1 MTDEVDKAVKR
12 MGKWT
17 LRHIFTDQDM
27 CDTIVVLLALASAR
41 EEVKAAEADIDSLR
55 ASLNGEVERGD
66 ELEAEITN
74 LRRQVQAATDGA
86 QPSQKEM

>member
-27 CDTIVVLLALASAR
+27 CDTIAVLLALASAR
-41 EEVKAAEADIDSLR
+41 EEVKAAHADIDSLR

-86 QPSQKEM
+86 QSSQKEM

>member
-17 LRHIFTDQDM
+17 LRHIFTDQYI
-27 CDTIVVLLALASAR
+27 CDTIAVLLALASAR
-41 EEVKAAEADIDSLR
+41 EEVKAAHADIDSLR

>member
-86 QPSQKEM
+86 QSSQKEM